1 MHEAEPVSAAS
12 LRQALANRAS
22 CVTAY
27 GAARPQ
33 GLAATSLVSASLF
46 PRYS

>member
-22 CVTAY
+22 CV
-27 GAARPQ
+27 
-33 GLAATSLVSASLF
+33 AATRFASASLF
-46 PRYS
+46 PSYS